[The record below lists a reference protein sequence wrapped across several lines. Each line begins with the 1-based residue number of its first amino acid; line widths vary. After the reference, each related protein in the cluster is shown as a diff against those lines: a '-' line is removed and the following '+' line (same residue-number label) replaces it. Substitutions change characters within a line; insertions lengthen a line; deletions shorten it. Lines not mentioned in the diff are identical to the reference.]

1 MDRTELILAIVARI
15 QREARAM
22 TTMMHWSP
30 FTQKFHLHHHHLEDL
45 FPRFVDD
52 AAAEAAPP
60 TASWLPAAEGRLEDG
75 TYVIQFALPG
85 VDPKAVEVS
94 VLDNFLTVKGERK
107 ANHDPTGKDYFV
119 REVAYGAFQRSVTL
133 PEGVDA
139 AQVEAKYANGM
150 LEVRVPAPRAATPR
164 MIEVKAA

>member
-1 MDRTELILAIVARI
+1 MILAIVARI
-15 QREARAM
+15 QREERAM

-30 FTQKFHLHHHHLEDL
+30 FTSKFHLHHHHVEDL

-52 AAAEAAPP
+52 AADEAAPP

-75 TYVIQFALPG
+75 TYIIQFALPG
-85 VDPKAVEVS
+85 VDPKEVEVS
-94 VLDNFLTVKGERK
+94 VMDSFLTVKGERK
-107 ANHDPTGKDYFV
+107 ANHDSTGKDYFV

>member
-1 MDRTELILAIVARI
+1 MDVAELILAIFARI
-15 QREARAM
+15 QREESAM

-30 FTQKFHLHHHHLEDL
+30 FTPKFHLHHHHVEDL
-45 FPRFVDD
+45 FPRFFDGTTD
-52 AAAEAAPP
+52 EAAPP
-60 TASWLPAAEGRLEDG
+60 AASWLPAAEGRLEDG
-75 TYVIQFALPG
+75 TYIIQFALPG
-85 VDPKAVEVS
+85 VDPKAVDVS
-94 VLDNFLTVKGERK
+94 LMDNVLTVKGERK
-107 ANHDPTGKDYFV
+107 ANHDSTGKDYFV

-150 LEVRVPAPRAATPR
+150 LEVRVPGPRAATPR